1 MHFKDADVIQALKN
15 FKKSKSK
22 FFASTSYPYIKENIK
37 SNLPDNWRPINLCI
51 EPFNLPKPYI
61 LMNDKE
67 KKNKIQTDDVDE
79 KYLAVWKIEDLV
91 NLFNE

>member
-22 FFASTSYPYIKENIK
+22 FFASTLSSIKENIK

-67 KKNKIQTDDVDE
+67 KNKIQTDDVDE
-79 KYLAVWKIEDLV
+79 KYLAVWKIGI
-91 NLFNE
+91 